1 MVRSLRTSSI
11 GATPQMTMASP
22 FLAGSLSFPH
32 MPFTAPQYPREIVF
46 LGGAPWSGKGTNSS
60 HIARL
65 RNFTAPTIVISDL
78 LNTPACR
85 LLKDRG
91 MMVDDDF
98 VFNALQSE
106 LQNPIYRNGVVV
118 DGFPRTAAQA
128 EYLTNFYDEQCSS
141 LPFLSS
147 APRVMFVMLHVDEA
161 SSIQRQQER
170 GRKITLQNRTQAAL
184 GMPVLEVRQTDI
196 DIKASQARY
205 QVFKQQLD
213 AVMELSEKF
222 PLVVVDASAEVEEVR
237 FNLAHKMASLPPS
250 L

>member
-1 MVRSLRTSSI
+1 
-11 GATPQMTMASP
+11 
-22 FLAGSLSFPH
+22 
-32 MPFTAPQYPREIVF
+32 
-46 LGGAPWSGKGTNSS
+46 
-60 HIARL
+60 
-65 RNFTAPTIVISDL
+65 
-78 LNTPACR
+78 
-85 LLKDRG
+85 
-91 MMVDDDF
+91 MVDDDF